1 MARQYSGQDAA
12 LYVDGAKV
20 GRVTAWELS
29 GNVDALETTTLGDF
43 ARSYM
48 QGIESY
54 SGSLTLLYY
63 ETDANAIDG
72 GGLLDDVFRTTT
84 APTTTHSLE
93 LRLSNGSKTRSLGF
107 KAVITDSS
115 ISASVGE
122 IITAELSFNVTG
134 PLTTAT
140 VI

>member
-20 GRVTAWELS
+20 GRVTAWS
-29 GNVDALETTTLGDF
+29 IDGNVDALETTTLGDF

-48 QGIESY
+48 QGLEAY

-63 ETDANAIDG
+63 ENTSNAIEG
-72 GGLLDDVFRTTT
+72 SSLLEDVFRTTA
-84 APTTTHSLE
+84 APTATHGLE
-93 LRLSNGSKTRSLGF
+93 LRLSNGSKTRSIGF
-107 KAVITDSS
+107 KAVITSSS
-115 ISASVGE
+115 ISASVGD
-122 IITAELSFNVTG
+122 IVTAELSFDVTG